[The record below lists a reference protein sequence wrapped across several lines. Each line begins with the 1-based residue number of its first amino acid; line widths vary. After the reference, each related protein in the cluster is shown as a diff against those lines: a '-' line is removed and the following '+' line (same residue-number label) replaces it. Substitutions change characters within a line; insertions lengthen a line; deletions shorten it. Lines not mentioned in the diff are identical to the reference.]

1 MGSSFSAR
9 SEPCP
14 LLETMPLLLPPPP
27 PLGISYM
34 FLKLAA
40 QTHF

>member
-9 SEPCP
+9 SEPCA
-14 LLETMPLLLPPPP
+14 LLETMPLLPPPP
-27 PLGISYM
+27 PLGISHM